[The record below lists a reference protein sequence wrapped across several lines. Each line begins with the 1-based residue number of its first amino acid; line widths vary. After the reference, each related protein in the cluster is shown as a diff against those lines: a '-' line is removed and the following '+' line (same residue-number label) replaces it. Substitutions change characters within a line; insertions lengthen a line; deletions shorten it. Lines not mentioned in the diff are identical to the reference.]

1 MNFQLTLE
9 PCRLTDQCE
18 ITMVFTTTTHIMY
31 KMLASV
37 TPTNSAHLPTQY
49 DQKPMTE
56 ATLQL
61 CFPHR
66 QASKVSP
73 YSMFS
78 IKTAMFSWKTWIKMT
93 DRPTQILLRIGYIV
107 QLYTPFETS
116 NIQQTPCKTCSL
128 KR

>member
-1 MNFQLTLE
+1 
-9 PCRLTDQCE
+9 
-18 ITMVFTTTTHIMY
+18 
-31 KMLASV
+31 MLASV

-49 DQKPMTE
+49 DHKPMTE

-78 IKTAMFSWKTWIKMT
+78 IKMT
-93 DRPTQILLRIGYIV
+93 DRPD
-107 QLYTPFETS
+107 S
-116 NIQQTPCKTCSL
+116 NNVENWVHCSAVHTF
-128 KR
+128 